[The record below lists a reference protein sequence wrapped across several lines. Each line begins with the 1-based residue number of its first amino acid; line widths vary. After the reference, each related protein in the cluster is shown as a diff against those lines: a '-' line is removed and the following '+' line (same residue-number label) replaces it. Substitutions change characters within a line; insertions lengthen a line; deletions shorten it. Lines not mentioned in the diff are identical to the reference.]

1 MFLVNPE
8 IVENIKAIHR
18 YRKPA
23 IEDNVGGFR
32 VMPNVKFCSSSYVPT
47 RSGTTHQHYSF
58 ELLSGFGKSGDKK
71 RNVCKRPNWHQSH
84 LVFGTLN

>member
-23 IEDNVGGFR
+23 IEDNVGGLW
-32 VMPNVKFCSSSYVPT
+32 VVPNVKFRSSSNVPT
-47 RSGTTHQHYSF
+47 
-58 ELLSGFGKSGDKK
+58 
-71 RNVCKRPNWHQSH
+71 
-84 LVFGTLN
+84 